1 MSNQFLIHEH
11 ERLDGIEQED
21 AKYADLALIK
31 WDKPLDNYP
40 WGYYASYKIGAEWI
54 NDSSTILVTTKRTME
69 NIDFL
74 KMYMT
79 CFNSELAITRF
90 SEIYDIKTDQPSI
103 EAPVALTNVI
113 SPLIVVHFLN
123 VVSHIKT
130 LKKGYV
136 HRSENLKK
144 KKGRLGLLKN
154 ERLNISTKRFDRL
167 FCEYDEYSFDIPENR
182 IIKKALLASKV
193 FINKLGSKDNL
204 YSELRHLL
212 AKDLS
217 LFISV
222 SSDIQLKEIGIVKR
236 QKLYFEYSEAIRL
249 AKLVLLQY
257 DYSIKNSS
265 PQKNMIVP
273 FVLDMSLLYELYVYG
288 LLQKAYPGH
297 IDYQFSAMTGV
308 PDFLYRSENFK
319 AILDTKYIP
328 KYDSQPLDTYVIR
341 QLSADSRDIGIL
353 KRLGYD
359 DVRET
364 SLIPCITCVIIYP
377 TEEKGAIN
385 PFEKDSLLN
394 LCSLK
399 NGIKG
404 LVHFYKIEVSLPLIV
419 SN

>member
-54 NDSSTILVTTKRTME
+54 NDSSTILVTTKCTME

-144 KKGRLGLLKN
+144 
-154 ERLNISTKRFDRL
+154 EKRSLRF
-167 FCEYDEYSFDIPENR
+167 
-182 IIKKALLASKV
+182 IK
-193 FINKLGSKDNL
+193 
-204 YSELRHLL
+204 E
-212 AKDLS
+212 
-217 LFISV
+217 
-222 SSDIQLKEIGIVKR
+222 
-236 QKLYFEYSEAIRL
+236 
-249 AKLVLLQY
+249 
-257 DYSIKNSS
+257 
-265 PQKNMIVP
+265 
-273 FVLDMSLLYELYVYG
+273 
-288 LLQKAYPGH
+288 
-297 IDYQFSAMTGV
+297 
-308 PDFLYRSENFK
+308 
-319 AILDTKYIP
+319 
-328 KYDSQPLDTYVIR
+328 
-341 QLSADSRDIGIL
+341 
-353 KRLGYD
+353 
-359 DVRET
+359 
-364 SLIPCITCVIIYP
+364 
-377 TEEKGAIN
+377 
-385 PFEKDSLLN
+385 
-394 LCSLK
+394 
-399 NGIKG
+399 
-404 LVHFYKIEVSLPLIV
+404 
-419 SN
+419 